1 LRRAHVDGLPV
12 AVQHQ
17 HGCFRQY
24 VHKIARQTSPVG
36 GQVFALC

>member
-17 HGCFRQY
+17 HGRFRQY
-24 VHKIARQTSPVG
+24 VHNS
-36 GQVFALC
+36 